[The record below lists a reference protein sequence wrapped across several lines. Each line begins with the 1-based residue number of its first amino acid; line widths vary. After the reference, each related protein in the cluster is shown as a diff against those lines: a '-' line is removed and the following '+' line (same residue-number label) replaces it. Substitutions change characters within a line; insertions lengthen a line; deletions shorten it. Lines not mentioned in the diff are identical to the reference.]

1 MQLPIGHFGR
11 MRFAF
16 KTDSNSTSQ
25 ESTQMH
31 CHESNKILHSLPID
45 DHGMHFQIFQSAS
58 SASNWSS
65 DKLLFDFSDS
75 KKHFLLLPDSRKAD
89 FVHRGPRSL
98 IDFDWMGHFGS
109 QWSLELCLH
118 FWQHGRGW
126 LQEGFDSAFPHYS
139 HRQCGHDHGFDFQT
153 NRGNDQGKGI
163 IGGWRGRERKAWLK
177 KIKWFLP
184 SLP

>member
-58 SASNWSS
+58 SIRHKERSIKYNQRNVEKHVFGVF
-65 DKLLFDFSDS
+65 KL
-75 KKHFLLLPDSRKAD
+75 
-89 FVHRGPRSL
+89 
-98 IDFDWMGHFGS
+98 I
-109 QWSLELCLH
+109 
-118 FWQHGRGW
+118 
-126 LQEGFDSAFPHYS
+126 Y
-139 HRQCGHDHGFDFQT
+139 
-153 NRGNDQGKGI
+153 
-163 IGGWRGRERKAWLK
+163 LK
-177 KIKWFLP
+177 MDCSEKWFETQVTKSFWRFLVISEQP
-184 SLP
+184 KFR